1 MLQSLLNYLGIIAPF
16 IFTNKM
22 TEQDLI
28 QQRILIEKMI
38 QERYKP
44 SLVSIIG
51 DAFED
56 LMKFML
62 VLVAMPFLAL
72 IQIFRIIFNRK

>member
-1 MLQSLLNYLGIIAPF
+1 
-16 IFTNKM
+16 M